1 MTKGRER
8 SDHQPQ
14 ESKGG
19 SEATS
24 SPSGELRGRAVS
36 MSGNGQD
43 RMRPEREPLRP
54 EPVEAR
60 GSGASTSSA
69 RTSGNGQA
77 VRKAPERPKY
87 GPPAG
92 SSRMFGPRPV
102 EKSLN
107 FLPSLRRLIGHLAP
121 ERMILV
127 LAVLLAIAGIVMN
140 VLGPKILG
148 MATDVIFT
156 GILGKDLPSGASK
169 EQVVAEL
176 RAEGNDQFADMIE
189 RLDVIPGLGI
199 DFTQLAQ
206 LLLLALVLYLVA
218 SLFLWL
224 QGYLLNGAVQRSIY
238 RLRSLVEEKINRLP
252 LSYFD
257 KQTRG
262 ELLSRVTNDI
272 DNISQTL
279 QQTLS
284 QVLTS
289 LLTVIGV
296 TVMMFVV
303 SPVLAL
309 IALVTIPV
317 SILVTALIGKR
328 SQKLFIQQWK
338 STGELNGHIE
348 EAFTGQS
355 LVKVFGRQ
363 REVEEVFAERNRVL
377 FRSSFGAQFVS
388 GLIMPT
394 MFFIGNLNY
403 VAIAVIGGLRV
414 ASGTMT
420 LGDVQAFIQYTRM
433 FTQPVTQLASL
444 ANVLQSGVASAERV
458 FEVLDEEEQVPE
470 EARALNPTCGR
481 VAFEHIWFSYD
492 ADTAKGDDPLEPPKK
507 RKPLITDLSLVAEP
521 GSTVAI
527 VGPTGAG
534 KTTLVNLIMR
544 FYELDR
550 GRIALDGVD
559 IATVPRSAL
568 RSNIGM
574 VLQDTWLF
582 HGTIRDNIAYGRPTA
597 SEEEIHA
604 AAEATYVDRFVHAL
618 PDGYDTVLDE
628 EASNISA
635 GEKQLITIARAFLA
649 DPALLILDEATSSVD
664 TRTEVLVQRAM
675 AALRTDRTSFVIA
688 HRLSTIRDAD
698 VILVM
703 KDGQIVEQGTHQEL
717 LEARGHYFDLY
728 NSQFTAA
735 IEEPEEQR
743 PGVPAGAGAGP
754 GPRSF

>member
-1 MTKGRER
+1 MW
-8 SDHQPQ
+8 
-14 ESKGG
+14 
-19 SEATS
+19 
-24 SPSGELRGRAVS
+24 
-36 MSGNGQD
+36 
-43 RMRPEREPLRP
+43 
-54 EPVEAR
+54 
-60 GSGASTSSA
+60 
-69 RTSGNGQA
+69 GQA
-77 VRKAPERPKY
+77 
-87 GPPAG
+87 
-92 SSRMFGPRPV
+92 RPV
-102 EKSLN
+102 EKSVN
-107 FLPSLRRLIGHLAP
+107 FFPSLRRLLGHLAP
-121 ERMILV
+121 ERMILILV
-127 LAVLLAIAGIVMN
+127 VLLAVIGITMN

-156 GILGKDLPSGASK
+156 GVIGKDLQSGATK
-169 EQVVAEL
+169 EQVVAAL
-176 RAEGNDQFADMIE
+176 RAQGNNKFADLVE
-189 RLDVIPGLGI
+189 RLNVVPGHGI
-199 DFTQLAQ
+199 DFTLLAK

-238 RLRSLVEEKINRLP
+238 TLRRQVEEKVNQLP

-272 DNISQTL
+272 DNISQAL

-284 QVLTS
+284 QLLTSVLT
-289 LLTVIGV
+289 VVGV

-309 IALVTIPV
+309 IALITIPV
-317 SILVTALIGKR
+317 SILVTAFIGKR

-348 EAFTGQS
+348 EAFTGHS

-363 REVEEVFAERNRVL
+363 REVEAVFAERNSTL
-377 FRSSFGAQFVS
+377 YGASFGAQFVS

-403 VAIAVIGGLRV
+403 VAIAVVGGLRV
-414 ASGTMT
+414 ASGTMN

-433 FTQPVTQLASL
+433 FTQPLTQLASM
-444 ANVLQSGVASAERV
+444 ANLLQSGVASAERV
-458 FEVLDEEEQVPE
+458 FEVLDEQEQVPE
-470 EARALNPTCGR
+470 EASLLNPTCGR

-492 ADTAKGDDPLEPPKK
+492 PEQ
-507 RKPLITDLSLVAEP
+507 PLITDLSLVAEP

-550 GRIALDGVD
+550 GRITLDGVD
-559 IATVPRSAL
+559 IATVPRAAL

-582 HGTIRDNIAYGRPTA
+582 HGTIRENIAYGRPSAT
-597 SEEEIHA
+597 EEEIHA

-628 EASNISA
+628 EASNLSA

-664 TRTEVLVQRAM
+664 TRTEVLVQHAM

-703 KDGQIVEQGTHQEL
+703 EDGKIVEQGNHHEL

-728 NSQFTAA
+728 NSQFAA
-735 IEEPEEQR
+735 GKEELEELR
-743 PGVPAGAGAGP
+743 PAAPVGAGP
-754 GPRSF
+754 ARGPRPF